1 MKFQKIFFLSIISI
15 SLFLTSCENES
26 SLKEDAIINIPANS
40 SSVSAINIK
49 SLMDKADFKSMQK
62 MSFYQDFILNVSR
75 GNPGLETVLN
85 DPYTSGVN
93 LDANVYLV
101 QEVDIMNPESAFT
114 GVVASISDKAA
125 FKNLLASNTKNDN
138 QFIPGEGFE
147 YIEVDR
153 KTIVAINDDIVVMG
167 IGQGE
172 ESNLKFGIESIFKT
186 TKETSI
192 IGNKDVKKCF
202 SKKADITSWFSS
214 NKMAEA
220 AKGKMGM
227 AGFIFSPTMLTE
239 NYSHIYI
246 NFEKE
251 AIVSEFNYDL
261 NGKLSDEF
269 KHVFKDQVKTDF
281 SEFIAAEDLIFALTG
296 ALDMKGV
303 NMILTNKSMTG
314 MVDISLKQ
322 FGLTTEELSK
332 TIDGDFLITSHANS
346 ESESPKMLMAVKIND
361 MDIFQKIIDLG
372 KEYEMIED
380 AGDGLY
386 KMSGLMASADDMPI
400 FYVTDGML
408 FIGDENS
415 TIPALQSGEYA
426 NNGFVSKNVTNIFSK
441 NILGGFVD
449 FQNIGNYMDEVGIDF
464 NAMKNMTMEMKR
476 DNGILKI
483 NMTDENKNSLKSII
497 DWTNKN
503 YEKKGAM

>member
-1 MKFQKIFFLSIISI
+1 MKFQKILFLSIISI

-85 DPYTSGVN
+85 DPYASGVN

-138 QFIPGEGFE
+138 QFIAGEGFE

-202 SKKADITSWFSS
+202 SKKGIPINPISIT
-214 NKMAEA
+214 
-220 AKGKMGM
+220 
-227 AGFIFSPTMLTE
+227 
-239 NYSHIYI
+239 
-246 NFEKE
+246 
-251 AIVSEFNYDL
+251 
-261 NGKLSDEF
+261 
-269 KHVFKDQVKTDF
+269 
-281 SEFIAAEDLIFALTG
+281 
-296 ALDMKGV
+296 
-303 NMILTNKSMTG
+303 TN
-314 MVDISLKQ
+314 
-322 FGLTTEELSK
+322 
-332 TIDGDFLITSHANS
+332 
-346 ESESPKMLMAVKIND
+346 
-361 MDIFQKIIDLG
+361 
-372 KEYEMIED
+372 
-380 AGDGLY
+380 
-386 KMSGLMASADDMPI
+386 
-400 FYVTDGML
+400 
-408 FIGDENS
+408 
-415 TIPALQSGEYA
+415 
-426 NNGFVSKNVTNIFSK
+426 
-441 NILGGFVD
+441 
-449 FQNIGNYMDEVGIDF
+449 
-464 NAMKNMTMEMKR
+464 
-476 DNGILKI
+476 
-483 NMTDENKNSLKSII
+483 SI
-497 DWTNKN
+497 
-503 YEKKGAM
+503 